1 MEIGIREL
9 KDRLSEILHRANA
22 GEKITITLHGRP
34 LCEISPTESTQF
46 NRPAYFTKG
55 IEEGWLTPATSHVRQ
70 IVTPIKPKKAGKTT
84 TELLRESRAE
94 RF

>member
-9 KDRLSEILHRANA
+9 KDRLSEILHRAHA
-22 GEKITITLHGRP
+22 GEKITITHHGRP
-34 LCEISPTESTQF
+34 LCEISPTEVTQVK
-46 NRPAYFTKG
+46 RPAYLTKG
-55 IEEGWLTPATSHVRQ
+55 IEEGWLTPAKVHTLQ
-70 IVTPIKPKKAGKTT
+70 AMTPIKPRKTGKST

>member
-9 KDRLSEILHRANA
+9 KDRLSEILHRAHA
-22 GEKITITLHGRP
+22 GEKITVTHHGRP
-34 LCEISPTESTQF
+34 LCVISPTEVIQV
-46 NRPAYFTKG
+46 NRPAYLTKG
-55 IEEGWLTPATSHVRQ
+55 IQEGWLTPAKGHTLQ
-70 IVTPIKPKKAGKTT
+70 AMTPIKPRKTGKST

>member
-22 GEKITITLHGRP
+22 GEKITITHHGRP
-34 LCEISPTESTQF
+34 LCEISPAEVTQIK
-46 NRPAYFTKG
+46 RPAYLTKG
-55 IEEGWLTPATSHVRQ
+55 IEEGWLTPATSQ
-70 IVTPIKPKKAGKTT
+70 IRPVMKPIKPKRAGKST

>member
-9 KDRLSEILHRANA
+9 KERLSEILHRANA
-22 GEKITITLHGRP
+22 GEKITITHHGRP
-34 LCEISPTESTQF
+34 LCEISPTEVIQAK
-46 NRPAYFTKG
+46 RPAYLTRG
-55 IEEGWLTPATSHVRQ
+55 IEEGWLTPATSQTRP
-70 IVTPIKPKKAGKTT
+70 TMKPIKPKRAGKST

>member
-22 GEKITITLHGRP
+22 GEKITITHHGRP
-34 LCEISPTESTQF
+34 LCEISPAEVTQLK
-46 NRPAYFTKG
+46 RPAYLTKG
-55 IEEGWLTPATSHVRQ
+55 IEEGWLTPAKGHMLQ
-70 IVTPIKPKKAGKTT
+70 AMTPIKPKKSGKST
-84 TELLRESRAE
+84 TELLRESRTE

>member
-22 GEKITITLHGRP
+22 GEKITVTHRGRP
-34 LCEISPTESTQF
+34 FCEISPVKVVRVR
-46 NRPAYFTKG
+46 RPAHLTKG
-55 IEEGWLTPATSHVRQ
+55 IEEGWLTPATEHVLQ
-70 IVTPIKPKKAGKTT
+70 NMKPIRPTKTGKTT
-84 TELLRESRAE
+84 TRLLRESRAE

>member
-9 KDRLSEILHRANA
+9 KDRLSEILHRAHE

-34 LCEISPTESTQF
+34 LCEISPTESTQKD
-46 NRPAYFTKG
+46 RPAYLKKG
-55 IEEGWLTPATSHVRQ
+55 IQEGWLTPSTARIRQ
-70 IVTPIKPKKAGKTT
+70 VVTPIKPKKTGKST

>member
-22 GEKITITLHGRP
+22 GEKITITHHGRP
-34 LCEISPTESTQF
+34 LCEISPTETVQVK
-46 NRPAYFTKG
+46 RPAYLTKG
-55 IEEGWLTPATSHVRQ
+55 IEEGWLTPAKAHTLQ
-70 IVTPIKPKKAGKTT
+70 AVTPIKPRKTGKSTT
-84 TELLRESRAE
+84 QLLRESRAE

>member
-22 GEKITITLHGRP
+22 GEKITITHHGRP
-34 LCEISPTESTQF
+34 LCEISPTKVAQIK
-46 NRPAYFTKG
+46 RPANLTKG
-55 IEEGWLTPATSHVRQ
+55 IEEGWLTPATSQ
-70 IVTPIKPKKAGKTT
+70 IRPTMKPIKPKRAGKST

>member
-22 GEKITITLHGRP
+22 GEKITITHHGRP
-34 LCEISPTESTQF
+34 LCEISPTEVIQAK
-46 NRPAYFTKG
+46 RPGYLTKG
-55 IEEGWLTPATSHVRQ
+55 IEEGWLTPAKGHTLRAM
-70 IVTPIKPKKAGKTT
+70 TPIKPRKAGKST

-94 RF
+94 HF

>member
-9 KDRLSEILHRANA
+9 KDRLSEILHRAHA
-22 GEKITITLHGRP
+22 GEKITITHHGRP
-34 LCEISPTESTQF
+34 LCEISPTEVTQVK
-46 NRPAYFTKG
+46 RPAYLTKG
-55 IEEGWLTPATSHVRQ
+55 IEEGWLTPAKVHTRQ
-70 IVTPIKPKKAGKTT
+70 IVKPIKARKTGKST

>member
-9 KDRLSEILHRANA
+9 KDRLSEILHLAHS
-22 GEKITITLHGRP
+22 GEKITITHHGRP
-34 LCEISPTESTQF
+34 LCEISPAEVVHIK
-46 NRPAYFTKG
+46 RPAYLTKG
-55 IEEGWLTPATSHVRQ
+55 IEEGWLTPATGHTLQ
-70 IVTPIKPKKAGKTT
+70 TMTPIKPKKAGKST

>member
-22 GEKITITLHGRP
+22 GEKITITHHGRP
-34 LCEISPTESTQF
+34 LCEISTTEVIQVK
-46 NRPAYFTKG
+46 RPAYLTKG
-55 IEEGWLTPATSHVRQ
+55 IEEGWLTSAKGHTLQ
-70 IVTPIKPKKAGKTT
+70 AMTPIKPRKTGKST